1 MTASQ
6 DPAKRKALEH
16 VFAHLE
22 KQFGE
27 GTIMTLGKHSK
38 RKKVSMIP
46 TGTISLDIA
55 TGIGG
60 IPRGRITEI
69 YGPEA
74 SGKTTLANHITANC
88 QKQNGTVA
96 YIDAEHA
103 LDPAYTAR
111 IGVNL
116 EELMI

>member
-38 RKKVSMIP
+38 RKKVSICLLYTSP
-46 TGTISLDIA
+46 S
-55 TGIGG
+55 
-60 IPRGRITEI
+60 PR
-69 YGPEA
+69 
-74 SGKTTLANHITANC
+74 
-88 QKQNGTVA
+88 
-96 YIDAEHA
+96 D
-103 LDPAYTAR
+103 
-111 IGVNL
+111 
-116 EELMI
+116 